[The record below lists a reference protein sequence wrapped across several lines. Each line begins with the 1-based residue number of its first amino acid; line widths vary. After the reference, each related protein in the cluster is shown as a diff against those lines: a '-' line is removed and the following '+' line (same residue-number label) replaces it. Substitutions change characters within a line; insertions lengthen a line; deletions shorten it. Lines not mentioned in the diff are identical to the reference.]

1 MAKWININ
9 KQQPQKS
16 GNYYVKIGLSKRKD
30 VFDLDRLIQY
40 FGLQD
45 DVYWLDES
53 EDLEHLELVNPISKS
68 EQELNFF
75 RKQIKKEVLNN
86 KPTNIQPQ
94 SNNVAIKIVQ
104 NINKDEYDFTSI
116 ETLEKCFGIKKGEK
130 IKKQLERMIFN
141 KKVAKISKICQ
152 QNNKPKV

>member
-53 EDLEHLELVNPISKS
+53 EDLEPLELVNPISKS
-68 EQELNFF
+68 EQELNFY
-75 RKQIKKEVLNN
+75 RKQIKKEALLN
-86 KPTNIQPQ
+86 KPTNLQPQ
-94 SNNVAIKIVQ
+94 YNNTAIKIVQ
-104 NINKDEYDFTSI
+104 NINKNEYDFTSI
-116 ETLEKCFGIKKGEK
+116 EGLEKCFGIKRGNK
-130 IKKQLERMIFN
+130 IKRLLERMAFN
-141 KKVAKISKICQ
+141 KKVDKIK
-152 QNNKPKV
+152 NK

>member
-40 FGLQD
+40 FGVQD

-53 EDLEHLELVNPISKS
+53 EDLQSLELVNPISKS

-75 RKQIKKEVLNN
+75 RKQIKKEVLTN
-86 KPTNIQPQ
+86 KPINIQPQ
-94 SNNVAIKIVQ
+94 YNNIAIKIVQ
-104 NINKDEYDFTSI
+104 NINKNEYDLTSI
-116 ETLEKCFGIKKGEK
+116 EALEKCFGIKKGEK
-130 IKKQLERMIFN
+130 IKKQLERMAFN
-141 KKVAKISKICQ
+141 KKVAKIKKQ
-152 QNNKPKV
+152 